1 MRKAFEKIEE
11 LIALDKPKVS
21 GNALEMTL
29 HLSKAFE
36 EIGELA
42 QSVNKLNGRKKWKK
56 EDTELL
62 ILDNIEEEAADA
74 IQCIMAVAIKA
85 GVKYDSLKKRIKGK
99 NKAYQKGIEKSLQ
112 EK

>member
-1 MRKAFEKIEE
+1 MRKAYEKIEKLVE
-11 LIALDKPKVS
+11 KDKSTVS
-21 GNALEMTL
+21 GKALEMTL

-42 QSVNKLNGRKKWKK
+42 QAVNKINGRKKWKK
-56 EDTELL
+56 GDTEKN

-99 NKAYQKGIEKSLQ
+99 NKAYEKGIENSLI
-112 EK
+112 ES